1 MKLFDKTLTTLER
14 SLDARLLR
22 QNLLAG
28 NLANVDTPGFVP
40 RELDF
45 EAAMA
50 RSQAQDAL
58 PAALPA
64 ASASTGAGEISV
76 AGTGIPSLPSL
87 PSLTDLGALSGA
99 RPGSGALS
107 PIVTAQGAGAGLDGN
122 AVDLDRTLASIA
134 ENTIQY
140 GASAKAAGKKLAIL
154 RYVASDGAA

>member
-1 MKLFDKTLTTLER
+1 MRLFDKTLTTLEHA
-14 SLDARLLR
+14 LDARLLR

-50 RSQAQDAL
+50 RSQAQETT
-58 PAALPA
+58 PAAPP
-64 ASASTGAGEISV
+64 SASTGQIAIEGPGLS
-76 AGTGIPSLPSL
+76 SLPG
-87 PSLTDLGALSGA
+87 LTGLSGQGALPGM
-99 RPGSGALS
+99 RPGAGALS

-122 AVDLDRTLASIA
+122 AVDLDRTLAAIA

-140 GASAKAAGKKLAIL
+140 GASAKAAGRKLAIL